1 MAMVSEVAD
10 SYTPVAQSGLEV
22 IVMQHRRRGTLALTS
37 VLAASL
43 LLAACG
49 GSGATT
55 AANATPAHSATAAST
70 ATTAST
76 PAATPA
82 PTAAAASQS
91 AGGAGLQYTGAAS
104 ALGNLTSY
112 RFKIKVTGTGMGPA
126 AASGETGTMTMDGI
140 VVLKPQKA
148 LSISMTGIGG
158 GETGGVPMKY
168 TIIGD
173 RAWMEIGGTA
183 MALPAGQTGSIEK
196 TFDSLSPQTLFGTA
210 YDPYLGGLKRIGDE
224 EKNGV
229 ATIHLQADS
238 ATLEQLATKY
248 GSTAG
253 DVGNWNMDLWV
264 AKDGGYMVSALTSGS
279 YDMNGTR
286 TDMLVSIDISGIDDP
301 SNEVVAPA

>member
-1 MAMVSEVAD
+1 MQ
-10 SYTPVAQSGLEV
+10 PREV
-22 IVMQHRRRGTLALTS
+22 IEMQRRRSAPLAIAS
-37 VLAASL
+37 VIATSL
-43 LLAACG
+43 LLSACG

-55 AANATPAHSATAAST
+55 AANATPAHAATAAST
-70 ATTAST
+70 ATPAST

-91 AGGAGLQYTGAAS
+91 AGGDGLQYTGAGS

-148 LSISMTGIGG
+148 VSISMTGIGG